1 MDLISYS
8 QTTQFS
14 KYRPLFNELSA
25 AKVINQIKTLKIFMR
40 DFNIDIIISNSDH
53 DKLEQ
58 FCSLF
63 NLKSFIKKETC
74 ITKLH
79 MSTIDLII
87 KNKPLSFQNSSFI
100 KTGLSDPHKLIT
112 TFAKSHFTWVVTV
125 TVYYRNFTKA
135 DEKSFLN
142 DLRND
147 IRNKFVNLTIFHQMI
162 QMRIIVSLL
171 ILSLRLSNVM
181 HLWKR
186 DLSEEI
192 KSLLWTR
199 ELRKVIYTISRLRNN
214 FVKTPPKRMQKVQ
227 NTTKQMCISQKK
239 KYSEIF

>member
-1 MDLISYS
+1 
-8 QTTQFS
+8 
-14 KYRPLFNELSA
+14 
-25 AKVINQIKTLKIFMR
+25 MR

-63 NLKSFIKKETC
+63 NSKSFIKKETC

-79 MSTIDLII
+79 VSTIDLII
-87 KNKPLSFQNSSFI
+87 KNKPLSFQNNSFI
-100 KTGLSDPHKLIT
+100 KTGWSDPRKLIT
-112 TFAKSHFTWVVTV
+112 TFAKPHFTWLVPV

-181 HLWKR
+181 LLWKR
-186 DLSEEI
+186 
-192 KSLLWTR
+192 
-199 ELRKVIYTISRLRNN
+199 V
-214 FVKTPPKRMQKVQ
+214 
-227 NTTKQMCISQKK
+227 CQKK
-239 KYSEIF
+239 SSPFYEQGNWEKWYIP

>member
-1 MDLISYS
+1 MDSFEIRISKDRDCHGQFVRITFICKTLAHLEPKSLECICLESAISNKKIDLIQYS

-14 KYRPLFNELSA
+14 KYRPLFNEFSA

-79 MSTIDLII
+79 VSTIDLII

-100 KTGLSDPHKLIT
+100 KTG
-112 TFAKSHFTWVVTV
+112 
-125 TVYYRNFTKA
+125 
-135 DEKSFLN
+135 
-142 DLRND
+142 
-147 IRNKFVNLTIFHQMI
+147 
-162 QMRIIVSLL
+162 
-171 ILSLRLSNVM
+171 
-181 HLWKR
+181 
-186 DLSEEI
+186 
-192 KSLLWTR
+192 
-199 ELRKVIYTISRLRNN
+199 
-214 FVKTPPKRMQKVQ
+214 
-227 NTTKQMCISQKK
+227 
-239 KYSEIF
+239 